1 MEIITGYTGKPHVTS
16 EQDRDVNIG
25 VVGEGSYVLQTGM
38 QLAAEVSS
46 NNEIKIRDGVLMH
59 QGCTASIK
67 KNTYDS
73 LTITNGSQGMKR
85 VDLIVA
91 RYEKNQDN
99 GIESLDLKVIQGTP
113 AESTPTVPEYTEGD
127 IQAGDYVAD
136 MPMYQVIIDGLN
148 ITEVKKVFEVAP
160 GIDAMK
166 KEIAELNRN
175 KPSYMNTVNLIY
187 TLINTDV
194 SGTETWT
201 ATQDCYCVA
210 ELCAAGNDY
219 YNASIILDGIAVA
232 RNSNDQIIMVNFPV
246 KQGQIIKKSYGKV
259 TCKFYSML

>member
-1 MEIITGYTGKPHVTS
+1 MKIVSGKTGSPHVTS
-16 EQDRDVNIG
+16 HEFRQIIEGTIG
-25 VVGEGSYVLQTGM
+25 QESYILKSGDNLEPELVSNNLLKIKSGM
-38 QLAAEVSS
+38 MSHHGNVSS
-46 NNEIKIRDGVLMH
+46 VENYDEIEL
-59 QGCTASIK
+59 
-67 KNTYDS
+67 
-73 LTITNGSQGMKR
+73 TNGTQGMKR
-85 VDLIVA
+85 IDLIVN
-91 RYEKNQDN
+91 RYTRNDETK
-99 GIESLDLKVIQGTP
+99 IENNSWVCIVGTP
-113 AESTPTVPEYTEGD
+113 DASTPTVPSYTAGNLQEGD
-127 IQAGDYVAD
+127 L
-136 MPMYQVIIDGLN
+136 IDDCPVLQISYDGIN
-148 ITEVKKVFEVAP
+148 VTEVKKLLSVAKNSSE
-160 GIDAMK
+160 MES
-166 KEIAELNRN
+166 EIAELNRN

>member
-1 MEIITGYTGKPHVTS
+1 MAITCSRSIISIFLVANVS
-16 EQDRDVNIG
+16 ENFERNSVN
-25 VVGEGSYVLQTGM
+25 
-38 QLAAEVSS
+38 
-46 NNEIKIRDGVLMH
+46 
-59 QGCTASIK
+59 
-67 KNTYDS
+67 
-73 LTITNGSQGMKR
+73 
-85 VDLIVA
+85 
-91 RYEKNQDN
+91 
-99 GIESLDLKVIQGTP
+99 
-113 AESTPTVPEYTEGD
+113 
-127 IQAGDYVAD
+127 VAD
-136 MPMYQVIIDGLN
+136 MVLISSFPSTTVAFCICNSEESLN
-148 ITEVKKVFEVAP
+148 IIFNFFSFPVRHRTKIGAGGSWLTGYILISVA
-160 GIDAMK
+160 A
-166 KEIAELNRN
+166 LNRN